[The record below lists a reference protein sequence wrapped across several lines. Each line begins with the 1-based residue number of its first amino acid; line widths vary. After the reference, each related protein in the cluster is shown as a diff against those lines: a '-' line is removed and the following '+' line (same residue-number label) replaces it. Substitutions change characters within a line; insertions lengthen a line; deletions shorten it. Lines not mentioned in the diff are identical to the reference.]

1 MQQLNLMPAVLCSIT
16 ASHQSLLYN
25 CPLTLPSCER
35 GLSAELTWT
44 ADMKTASL
52 WLLREVTHWTQ
63 SGPADDHVQRASTV
77 QIVVEEIIKD
87 AAGAV
92 VLKTKAELP
101 QVGERD
107 YAFVFKVSLLFSKLT
122 SVTQLLPCKAG
133 LATGAVREIPVSVLA
148 ISKACFLSS
157 WVVTRSS
164 DLMHAMVC
172 CSYQSS
178 AEACLL

>member
-1 MQQLNLMPAVLCSIT
+1 MKV
-16 ASHQSLLYN
+16 ASF
-25 CPLTLPSCER
+25 
-35 GLSAELTWT
+35 
-44 ADMKTASL
+44 

-101 QVGERD
+101 QIGERD
-107 YAFVFKVSLLFSKLT
+107 YAFVFKVSLLFPKLT

-133 LATGAVREIPVSVLA
+133 LATGAMREIPVTVLA
-148 ISKACFLSS
+148 ISRACFLSS

-164 DLMHAMVC
+164 DPHACNGLLLFSKQCRGLSCVIKAQT
-172 CSYQSS
+172 SSQS
-178 AEACLL
+178 AEG